1 MKLNK
6 KSKKDIIVYIVTIIL
21 SIVYLV
27 GASHIAS
34 GGKDYFDTDIEK
46 PIRAT
51 VLRITETKDIGFE
64 DENGQMQTS
73 MTMIYFEAKALS
85 GDVRGKTLFG
95 VQEQDLMFALRQ
107 PDVQEGDKVTLA
119 YEPTKD
125 GKADYYLA
133 DYSRTGPLYALC
145 GVFFVL
151 LLIFGRKKGLDTI
164 ISLTFTT
171 LAVFVTL
178 IPAILNG
185 QNIYFWSI
193 ITCIFITI
201 MTLLLIDGI
210 NIKSLAA
217 GIGCVAGVLVS
228 GLIFLLMKG
237 TLHITGML
245 DDEWVY
251 LHNLNK
257 PDPID
262 LKAVIFAMIIIGAV
276 GAVMDVAMSIA
287 SSLSE
292 IHDKSPNLTT
302 GELFKSGITIGRDI
316 MGTMANTLILAYIG
330 SCLTCVLLYISYAL
344 NVTQI
349 INRELIA
356 VEILQSLAGSL
367 GILSALPLTA
377 LVSAILLKKFS
388 KPKKKAEEEID
399 SNLVGIEETAT
410 EETEE

>member
-1 MKLNK
+1 MKGKEKMRKNV
-6 KSKKDIIVYIVTIIL
+6 IVYIVTIIL

-27 GASHIAS
+27 GTGYIAS
-34 GGKDYFDTDIEK
+34 GGKDFFDTKLEK

-51 VLRITETKDIGFE
+51 VLRITEKKDVGFS
-64 DENGQMQTS
+64 DENGQMETS

-85 GDVRGKTLFG
+85 GKERGKTLYG

-107 PDVQEGDKVTLA
+107 PDVKEGDKVTLA

-133 DYSRTGPLYALC
+133 DYSRTGPLYAVC

-151 LLIFGRKKGLDTI
+151 LLLFGRKKGLDTI

-171 LAVFVTL
+171 LAVFTTL
-178 IPAILNG
+178 IPAILSGKNV
-185 QNIYFWSI
+185 YFWSI
-193 ITCIFITI
+193 ITCVFITV
-201 MTLLLIDGI
+201 MTLVLIDGI
-210 NIKSLAA
+210 NIKSLSA
-217 GIGCVAGVLVS
+217 GIGCVAGVLTS
-228 GLIFLLMKG
+228 GIIFLMMRKS
-237 TLHITGML
+237 LHVTGML

-251 LHNLNK
+251 LYNLNK
-257 PDPID
+257 SEPID
-262 LKAVIFAMIIIGAV
+262 LQAVIFAMIIIGAV

-287 SSLSE
+287 SSLCE
-292 IHDKSPNLTT
+292 IHDKSPNLSTR
-302 GELFKSGITIGRDI
+302 ELFKSGITIGRDI

-330 SCLTCVLLYISYAL
+330 SCLACVLLYVSYSL
-344 NVTQI
+344 NITQI

-377 LVSAILLKKFS
+377 LVSSVLLKKF
-388 KPKKKAEEEID
+388 KKVKSPVNSNID
-399 SNLVGIEETAT
+399 ALEGEKSETQSDF
-410 EETEE
+410 E

>member
-6 KSKKDIIVYIVTIIL
+6 KNKRDVIVYVITIIL
-21 SIVYLV
+21 SIVYLI

-34 GGKDYFDTDIEK
+34 GGKDYFDTDMEK

-51 VLRITETKDIGFE
+51 VLRITKTEDIGFE

-85 GDVRGKTLFG
+85 GEQRGKTLFG

-107 PDVQEGDKVTLA
+107 PDVQVGDKITLA
-119 YEPTKD
+119 YEPTPD

-193 ITCIFITI
+193 MTCIFITV

-228 GLIFLLMKG
+228 GLIFLMMKG
-237 TLHITGML
+237 VLHITGML

-251 LHNLNK
+251 LHTLNK
-257 PDPID
+257 ENPID

-292 IHDKSPNLTT
+292 IHEKSPELST

-330 SCLTCVLLYISYAL
+330 SCLTCVLLYISYSL
-344 NVTQI
+344 SVSQI

-377 LVSAILLKKFS
+377 LVSAVLLKRFNRPRKI
-388 KPKKKAEEEID
+388 KDEDELD
-399 SNLVGIEETAT
+399 SNISIAERKEQ
-410 EETEE
+410 